1 MTTIHAELVGDKA
14 VLPRLELEKLLEIAR
29 RNEQVEC
36 VSQQEEI
43 SVSGLMELAE
53 QSGAFDFL
61 NAEEDLYSV
70 DDLKVR
76 YR

>member
-29 RNEQVEC
+29 RNEPIEYI
-36 VSQQEEI
+36 SQQEEI
-43 SVSGLMELAE
+43 PVSGLVELAE
-53 QSGAFDFL
+53 QSGAFEFL
-61 NAEEDLYSV
+61 NVEEDLYSV